1 MADAKKVERDTNNF
15 ARGPSIPRF
24 QRFFRFFGNSF
35 EPTFR
40 NRAKPRIPLGQ
51 TGTMTSTLVLLRHG
65 QSTWNLENL
74 FTGWYDADLTDQGR
88 AEASAAG
95 PAMATAG
102 VAPTVVHTSMQT
114 RAIRTANLALDGMDR
129 LWVPVRRSWRLNERH
144 YGALQGMD
152 KKETTEK
159 YGKDQVFE
167 WRRSYDV
174 PPPKLELDD
183 PRHPRFEERY
193 ASLPADV
200 LPASECLAD
209 VVDRMLP
216 YWYDGIVPDLRAGHT
231 VLVVA
236 HGNSLRA
243 LIKHLDA
250 ISDADIADV
259 NLPTGV
265 PIRYEL
271 DDAMVPT
278 KRLALTDRYL
288 GDAEAAKAAAEAVA
302 RQAG

>member
-1 MADAKKVERDTNNF
+1 M
-15 ARGPSIPRF
+15 GPEPR
-24 QRFFRFFGNSF
+24 S
-35 EPTFR
+35 
-40 NRAKPRIPLGQ
+40 PLGQ

-74 FTGWYDADLTDQGR
+74 FTGWYDADLTEQGR

-95 PAMATAG
+95 PAMTAAA
-102 VAPTVVHTSMQT
+102 VAPTVVHTSLQT
-114 RAIRTANLALDGMDR
+114 RAIRTANLALDEMGR

-159 YGKDQVFE
+159 YGKEQVFE
-167 WRRSYDV
+167 WRRSYDT

-183 PRHPRFEERY
+183 PRHPRFDERY
-193 ASLPADV
+193 GSLPADV

-271 DDAMVPT
+271 DEAMVPT
-278 KRLALTDRYL
+278 ERLALTDRYL